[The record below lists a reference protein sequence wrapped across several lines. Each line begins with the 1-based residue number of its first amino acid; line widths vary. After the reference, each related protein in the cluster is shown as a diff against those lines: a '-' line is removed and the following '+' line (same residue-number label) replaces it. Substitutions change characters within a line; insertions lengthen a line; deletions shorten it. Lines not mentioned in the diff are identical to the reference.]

1 MGGAVT
7 APRRARLLVSGAA
20 AVATAVLLALLTA
33 ALTERREGSDEQTR
47 ELDYLLLDASFFR
60 YHAGAAAEPVLAAW
74 GDHHRGRRAPVFGN
88 GPRRFVLTRPW
99 P

>member
-1 MGGAVT
+1 MYA
-7 APRRARLLVSGAA
+7 SSSAA
-20 AVATAVLLALLTA
+20 STSL
-33 ALTERREGSDEQTR
+33 

-74 GDHHRGRRAPVFGN
+74 GDRHRVRRALVFGIR
-88 GPRRFVLTRPW
+88 PRRYVLTRPW